1 MFRAIGFIII
11 LWGISLF
18 FGSALIA
25 FERATV
31 ATFGAIE
38 AAAIGF
44 STNLHNIQ

>member
-1 MFRAIGFIII
+1 MFRAIGFIIV
-11 LWGISLF
+11 LWGLSLF

-25 FERATV
+25 FERATI

-44 STNLHNIQ
+44 RTSLENLE